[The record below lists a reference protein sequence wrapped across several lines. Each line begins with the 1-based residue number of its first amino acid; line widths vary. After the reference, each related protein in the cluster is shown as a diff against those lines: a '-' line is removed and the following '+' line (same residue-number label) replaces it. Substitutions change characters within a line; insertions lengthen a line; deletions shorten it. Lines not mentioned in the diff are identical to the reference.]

1 MTPTIYYG
9 KLITGVIEDIIN
21 TAKLVLHDSE
31 YYEDYKDLIQH
42 KELLYPIVAHII
54 ESRLRGSR
62 SVYPRV
68 VAKYYNGYGY
78 RYVTKFLVRLG
89 LIRPVAQRTQTR
101 GQIMRYKVTDTLDR
115 ILRKHGIYP
124 VWMDKH

>member
-89 LIRPVAQRTQTR
+89 LLRQSYVYSSKAACL
-101 GQIMRYKVTDTLDR
+101 YKYKITDDLDR